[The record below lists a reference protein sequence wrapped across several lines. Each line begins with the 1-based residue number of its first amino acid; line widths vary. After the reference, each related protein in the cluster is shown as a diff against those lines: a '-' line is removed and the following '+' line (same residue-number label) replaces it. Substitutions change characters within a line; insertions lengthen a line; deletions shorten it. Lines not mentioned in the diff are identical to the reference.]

1 MTSNETAVVTMMCPR
16 HVCDAN
22 AGLQADKEQQNDS
35 CKPIL
40 KYAWRN
46 AGCKMTGNEAV
57 VVTMLTPKGVS
68 LVQVLAFKQAEGIY
82 EDDITSLEVLYLCSP
97 LFLISRAASQ
107 RVYQD
112 Q

>member
-1 MTSNETAVVTMMCPR
+1 MSVV
-16 HVCDAN
+16 
-22 AGLQADKEQQNDS
+22 QALAFKQTNSDKSES
-35 CKPIL
+35 IL
-40 KYAWRN
+40 KCAWCT
-46 AGCKMTGNEAV
+46 AGCKLTGNEAV